1 MYVRNYIVH
10 VHTYSICYVCIY
22 VFCACILGIYVH
34 VLRIVYMLHMR
45 YASISQGPLSE
56 SCVVPHHEKK
66 KKRNIV
72 SVADPTDIISNLQL
86 AQIPLEESSELTRG
100 LSPEDVH
107 RLNRKQER
115 MRSPSDRLKL
125 FSFSKRHL
133 RLPFGRGRSK
143 REKQGNAQEKTTSS
157 PKRKSAKQDSSIRN
171 KRLSRAQAGTETIIA
186 FMYMYVCIDAC
197 ICTLHV
203 RTCILARP

>member
-1 MYVRNYIVH
+1 MYIVH
-10 VHTYSICYVCIY
+10 VHTYMICMYS
-22 VFCACILGIYVH
+22 VH
-34 VLRIVYMLHMR
+34 SRNLCTVYMYYVYVLHIR

-157 PKRKSAKQDSSIRN
+157 PKRKSSKHDSSVRN
-171 KRLSRAQAGTETIIA
+171 KRLSRAQAGTET
-186 FMYMYVCIDAC
+186 YSYVCIDVC
-197 ICTLHV
+197 IHV
-203 RTCILARP
+203 